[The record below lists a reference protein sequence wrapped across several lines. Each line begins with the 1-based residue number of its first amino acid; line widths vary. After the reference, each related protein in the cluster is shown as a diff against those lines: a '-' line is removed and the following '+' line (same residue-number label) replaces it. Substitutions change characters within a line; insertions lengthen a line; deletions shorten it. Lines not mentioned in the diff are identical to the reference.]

1 MQVVGKTD
9 LTEPLGESRT
19 GDSKFSL
26 RTENRNPEG
35 EEGSLVCIA
44 SSLEREAQHSS
55 PVLNLGGLLRATRQ
69 MMSSR
74 YKKVS
79 IYESA
84 RDREEVLG
92 IKANL

>member
-1 MQVVGKTD
+1 MVGKADPVET
-9 LTEPLGESRT
+9 LGESRT
-19 GDSKFSL
+19 GDNKFSL
-26 RTENRNPEG
+26 CTENRNPEG
-35 EEGSLVCIA
+35 EEGSLVYIV

-84 RDREEVLG
+84 GDREEVLG
-92 IKANL
+92 IKANH